1 MDNQISTKDLIE
13 LLLAN
18 RISFD
23 QLKSLSKRIN
33 EDDLACII
41 QHIYDLNENA
51 ILQISLLEGMLK
63 KMDDLKNA
71 RRNQVFIS
79 KIKNRFRDL
88 SQKSHQVILAEG
100 DSWFNYPILLT
111 DVIDRIAMEKDLAV
125 YSIAK
130 GGDWLLN
137 MLKAKK
143 YVEELSVLHPDW
155 FLISG
160 GGNDLVGSYRLASM
174 MDPGGGSKAY
184 GECEFAGWLMKNREQ
199 TFVVTDMHRFDK
211 GVGYLSK
218 DFFALLMFFHLQY
231 CFLIRGILHAG
242 EKANKVPKFD
252 GIRIITQGYDY
263 GVPSF
268 KKNFG
273 INPAKWYVPFVRMF
287 LGHGRW
293 LKTPLQM
300 RGINSDQNQKDAI
313 YAMITLFNEMMIYT
327 GGLFNGPDTTK
338 VFHIDS
344 RGSVGDNG
352 WTDEL
357 HPRPRHFMRTG
368 KAFVHCIR
376 GNRAPDYQH
385 VFIVKNLEY

>member
-1 MDNQISTKDLIE
+1 MTEKQKKDLID

-18 RISFD
+18 RISLE
-23 QLKSLSKRIN
+23 QLKELRREVN
-33 EDDLACII
+33 EEDLACII
-41 QHIYDLNENA
+41 QHIYDLNENT
-51 ILQISLLEGMLK
+51 ILKISALEGVLK
-63 KMDDLKNA
+63 KLDDLKND
-71 RRNQVFIS
+71 RRNQTFIA
-79 KIKNRFRDL
+79 KIRNRFRDPA
-88 SQKSHQVILAEG
+88 QKTQQVILAEG
-100 DSWFNYPILLT
+100 DSWFNYPVLLT

-174 MDPGGGSKAY
+174 VDPTGSSRAY
-184 GECEFAGWLMKNREQ
+184 IECEFAKDLMDNREK
-199 TFVVTDMHRFDK
+199 TFVVTDMQRFNN
-211 GVGYLSK
+211 GTGYLSK

-242 EKANKVPKFD
+242 EKLNKIPKFD

-263 GVPSF
+263 AVPSF

-273 INPAKWYVPFVRMF
+273 INPSKWYVPFVRLF
-287 LGHGRW
+287 LGHGHW

-300 RGINSDQNQKDAI
+300 RGINAEQNQKDTM

-327 GGLFNGPDTTK
+327 GNLFNSSDGQK

-344 RGSVGDNG
+344 RDSVGDEG

-357 HPRPRHFMRTG
+357 HPRPKHFMRTG

-376 GNRAPDYQH
+376 GDRSPDYQN
-385 VFIVKNLEY
+385 VFIVKNL